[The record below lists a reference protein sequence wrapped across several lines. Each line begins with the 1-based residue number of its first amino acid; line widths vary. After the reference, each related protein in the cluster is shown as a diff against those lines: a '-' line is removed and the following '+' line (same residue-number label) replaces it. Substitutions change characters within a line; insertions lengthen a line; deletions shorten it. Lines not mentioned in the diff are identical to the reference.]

1 MQRKTSFGLYLLLSL
16 LFLCIDS
23 HQPRLFAQQKI
34 KIALWGDSREN
45 AENACSDI
53 AHILLYKITDW
64 DFQIHTGDF
73 THDGSEAAW
82 QRTLHYA
89 GIDSV
94 FVRGK
99 FFMTTSNHEFKSS
112 AGRENFDKY
121 TAGVLPVNS
130 VDGTTHFYS
139 YHFGNVDVICCDG
152 YATSHD
158 VMQRWLDSLLA
169 TIPENDWII
178 AAWHNPT
185 YGDLSYKESYA
196 ETCLPWVKSL
206 YQHHCKFIVNGHAHI
221 YLRTKPL
228 RPDGTVEDKDGIVHI
243 INGTGGASFKDP
255 TPESPKTAF
264 APEGKS
270 FPCIAFLT
278 IEGDEAKLETVD
290 ARPGEHLRI
299 IDNCT
304 FYR

>member
-1 MQRKTSFGLYLLLSL
+1 MRCKISFRSFVFSALLLL
-16 LFLCIDS
+16 RIDS
-23 HQPRLFAQQKI
+23 FQPGLFAQQKI

-45 AENACSDI
+45 MDNACSDI

-73 THDGSEAAW
+73 THDGSDSSW

-89 GIDSV
+89 GVDSI
-94 FVRGK
+94 FVHGK
-99 FFMTTSNHEFKSS
+99 FFMTTSNHEFKSIS
-112 AGRENFDKY
+112 GRKNFDKY

-130 VDGTTHFYS
+130 ADGTTHFYS
-139 YHFGNVDVICCDG
+139 YHSGNVDLICCDG
-152 YATSHD
+152 YATSKE
-158 VMQRWLDSLLA
+158 VMEHWLDSLLA

-196 ETCLPWVKSL
+196 ETCMPWVEAL

-228 RPDGTVEDKDGIVHI
+228 RPDVTVDEKDGIVHI

-255 TPESPKTAF
+255 TPESAKTEFTPA
-264 APEGKS
+264 GKS

-278 IEGDEAKLETVD
+278 IEGDKAKLETID
-290 ARPGEHLRI
+290 ARPGQLLHIL
-299 IDNCT
+299 DTCT
-304 FYR
+304 FDR